1 MKARELIVWCLLLVA
16 IALLFR
22 RCGGNGGGNHPVDT
36 VYIKGETDT
45 LIVRDTITMVIFRNH
60 PKAVSSIPVISEDS
74 GGVTEALSNP
84 CDSVRTYQDSIE
96 NKHGKATVGSIIR
109 GELIS
114 QQLTLKSYHSDT
126 TFSRVDTISQTFVRQ
141 PSFSLSVAGSVDLN
155 NGPGVGV
162 MVGLKR
168 FTVGYQYFPVNKGN
182 QMVIGY
188 SLFNR

>member
-1 MKARELIVWCLLLVA
+1 
-16 IALLFR
+16 
-22 RCGGNGGGNHPVDT
+22 
-36 VYIKGETDT
+36 
-45 LIVRDTITMVIFRNH
+45 MVIFRNY
-60 PKAVSSIPVISEDS
+60 PKAVSSTPVIPTDS
-74 GGVTEALSNP
+74 GSDALTWNNP

-114 QQLTLKSYHSDT
+114 QQLTLKSYTSDT

-168 FTVGYQYFPVNKGN
+168 FSVGYQYFPVNKTN
-182 QMVIGY
+182 KMINGY
-188 SLFNR
+188 RLCQR